1 MLSRLSFPV
10 ATVLAWRPIISWPMY
25 PSQTLATAT
34 PQGYPIT
41 PPDSLQCC
49 DAVLQS
55 TSPAVIVVCSVF
67 GVDVTQFPTPIPV
80 GLSCSLVDV
89 IGENCGGVL
98 VNCDTPDPAWGGV
111 FALNCIPVTL

>member
-1 MLSRLSFPV
+1 
-10 ATVLAWRPIISWPMY
+10 MY

-80 GLSCSLVDV
+80 GLSCSPVDV
-89 IGENCGGVL
+89 IGENWYVLLVESAKLCIAHHTGSGGVL